1 MIKKLIIVLLILL
14 LLGGLTT
21 GCALGDQPE
30 GWSGMVMVD
39 NALFLGSMEGELVAV
54 DVSSHNRLWSDV
66 TLETTSTGTT
76 FGCAAGSSKVAVYG
90 TPASADGLV
99 YVGGYNG
106 KVYAYASDSGALRWV
121 YPREGN
127 IGPIVG
133 GPVVA
138 LGMVYAG
145 SADGEVYALDVDTG
159 DKKWG
164 FETGDKI
171 WATPVIDGE
180 TLYIGSFDNKL
191 YALDANTGREKW
203 DKPFESGGPIASS
216 PIVLNNTIYIGSF
229 DRHLY
234 AVNTIS
240 GEQIWQYPVKDES
253 GNELGKWFW
262 AKPIIYN
269 NTIYAGNLD
278 GKIYVINAK
287 TGMEAVAPFDL
298 QSPISSSPVLAGNL
312 VVVAT
317 EDGKVY
323 SVDTETRQIRFLA
336 TLGEKINAPL
346 LFSEVEV
353 TPEDVAPIVYVHGQE
368 PETLYALNVKT
379 GITLW
384 RLELSK

>member
-1 MIKKLIIVLLILL
+1 MIKKLIISLLILL
-14 LLGGLTT
+14 LLGGLAT

-30 GWSGMVMVD
+30 GWSGMAMVD
-39 NALFLGSMEGELVAV
+39 NALFLGSMEGELVAI

-76 FGCAAGSSKVAVYG
+76 FGCASGSSAVAVYG

-106 KVYAYASDSGALRWV
+106 KVYAHASDSGALRWV

-127 IGPIVG
+127 LGPIVG

-145 SADGEVYALDVDTG
+145 SEDGKVYALDIDTG
-159 DKKWG
+159 DPEWDSP
-164 FETGDKI
+164 FQTEDKI

-191 YALDANTGREKW
+191 YALDANTGKEKW
-203 DKPFESGGPIASS
+203 AKPFEAAGPIASS
-216 PIVLNNTIYIGSF
+216 PVVLNDTIYIGSF

-234 AVNTIS
+234 AVNATS
-240 GEQIWQYPVKDES
+240 GEQIWQYPAKDEAGDKS
-253 GNELGKWFW
+253 GKWFW
-262 AKPIIYN
+262 AKPVIYN

-287 TGMEAVAPFDL
+287 TGVEVVAPIDL
-298 QSPISSSPVLAGNL
+298 QSPISSSPVLADNL

-317 EDGKVY
+317 EEGKVY
-323 SVDTETRQIRFLA
+323 SVDTETRQHRLLA
-336 TLGEKINAPL
+336 TLGKKINAPL

-353 TPEDVAPIVYVHGQE
+353 DPVVYVHGQE
-368 PETLYALNVKT
+368 PETFYALNVKT
-379 GITLW
+379 GVTLW
-384 RLELSK
+384 SLPLSK